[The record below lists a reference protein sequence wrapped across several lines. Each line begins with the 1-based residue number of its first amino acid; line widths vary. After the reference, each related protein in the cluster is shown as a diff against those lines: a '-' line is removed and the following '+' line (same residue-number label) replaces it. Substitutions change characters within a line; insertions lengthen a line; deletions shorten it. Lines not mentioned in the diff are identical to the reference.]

1 MTHREI
7 IAKVWSGWNIER
19 KIGEGSYG
27 KVFKVVKQ
35 SGGMVQ
41 ESAVKVIRIPSEE
54 EEFEKVQEKFAL
66 NRQEAVEYFYPE
78 VERFKKEILLM
89 KELGEESNIV
99 RILDFEI
106 ENDPGESFGWYILIR
121 MELLE
126 SLETLIRKRD
136 LSLGDALSLGEDIL
150 CALKACEAHSILHRD
165 IKPDN
170 LFYTPQGNFMLGDFG
185 IARELK
191 ENSLSLSHR
200 GTDNYMAP
208 EVYQGKHYT
217 HNADIYSLG
226 IVLYK
231 LLNKNRL
238 PFLDQGKL
246 TAASLE
252 RAFQKR
258 QSGEALSKPLHAS
271 SQLFAIL
278 EKMCAF
284 DPGKRFQRAEEVLE
298 RLQDYRR
305 EHEEE
310 LLQSLEIGR
319 GEVPDSV
326 IHKKQSSST
335 REETPAKPEGEEPS
349 EYFSREEGDFIQ
361 EERDFREG
369 TQKLYPQKEEP
380 PLWKQSS
387 RSSDSSWEDIEKA
400 LGRIQ
405 GEPEQKKG
413 GIKLWTLAA
422 GMVCILAALGTILFF
437 RLNSRDRRGLALGK
451 TTGEEVQT
459 GLPETPQ
466 STEETEGEAWYLSE
480 DVFAL
485 DMAQLPEGSYLE
497 YTINLWIPSAGEV
510 KERSGIYVG
519 EQTEGVPQGEGA
531 FFYQTEGQGEDNNHY
546 LVQNVYSGEW
556 ENGVLKSGTTVKQRK
571 KNILTFENGDVK
583 TFIYRFEDIW
593 DQNNFRDNMRGSF
606 EYTFTK
612 GETGEE
618 IRQSFVGVFNKDNT
632 SKLNGTEYTDSE
644 KYVGDYR
651 DNRFYNGTLY
661 SLEGEEIGTVT
672 EGEVQYH
679 Q

>member
-1 MTHREI
+1 M
-7 IAKVWSGWNIER
+7 
-19 KIGEGSYG
+19 
-27 KVFKVVKQ
+27 
-35 SGGMVQ
+35 
-41 ESAVKVIRIPSEE
+41 
-54 EEFEKVQEKFAL
+54 
-66 NRQEAVEYFYPE
+66 
-78 VERFKKEILLM
+78 
-89 KELGEESNIV
+89 
-99 RILDFEI
+99 
-106 ENDPGESFGWYILIR
+106 
-121 MELLE
+121 
-126 SLETLIRKRD
+126 
-136 LSLGDALSLGEDIL
+136 
-150 CALKACEAHSILHRD
+150 
-165 IKPDN
+165 
-170 LFYTPQGNFMLGDFG
+170 
-185 IARELK
+185 
-191 ENSLSLSHR
+191 
-200 GTDNYMAP
+200 
-208 EVYQGKHYT
+208 
-217 HNADIYSLG
+217 
-226 IVLYK
+226 
-231 LLNKNRL
+231 
-238 PFLDQGKL
+238 
-246 TAASLE
+246 
-252 RAFQKR
+252 
-258 QSGEALSKPLHAS
+258 
-271 SQLFAIL
+271 
-278 EKMCAF
+278 
-284 DPGKRFQRAEEVLE
+284 
-298 RLQDYRR
+298 
-305 EHEEE
+305 
-310 LLQSLEIGR
+310 
-319 GEVPDSV
+319 
-326 IHKKQSSST
+326 
-335 REETPAKPEGEEPS
+335 
-349 EYFSREEGDFIQ
+349 
-361 EERDFREG
+361 
-369 TQKLYPQKEEP
+369 
-380 PLWKQSS
+380 
-387 RSSDSSWEDIEKA
+387 
-400 LGRIQ
+400 
-405 GEPEQKKG
+405 
-413 GIKLWTLAA
+413 
-422 GMVCILAALGTILFF
+422 
-437 RLNSRDRRGLALGK
+437 GK

-519 EQTEGVPQGEGA
+519 EQTEGIPQGEGA